1 MILSSGRHF
10 TGSQGD
16 DRQHYWY
23 GHYYAA
29 LAMWTAGGNFW
40 AEWFPAIRDELVARA
55 RGGGQFGGGLW
66 TDWHGPAYATAMAC
80 IILQLPNNYL
90 PIMQK

>member
-1 MILSSGRHF
+1 MRYLP
-10 TGSQGD
+10 TGQRNPGAVRPD
-16 DRQHYWY
+16 AVRPDHYFY

-40 AEWFPAIRDELVARA
+40 NEWFPAIRKELLAH
-55 RGGGQFGGGLW
+55 RGNGNIW
-66 TDWHGPAYATAMAC
+66 DDNYHGTAYGTAMAC